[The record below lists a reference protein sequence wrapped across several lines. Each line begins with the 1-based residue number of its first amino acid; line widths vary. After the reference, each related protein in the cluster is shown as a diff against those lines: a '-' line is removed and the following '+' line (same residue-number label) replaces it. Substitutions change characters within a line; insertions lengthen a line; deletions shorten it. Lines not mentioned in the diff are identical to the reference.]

1 MSSNINENHNPNVSL
16 NNENEL
22 NEDFD
27 ENNPIIT
34 TRSHKNL
41 NTSADWL
48 LYFKKAKIDLEVINK
63 ALLNNVE
70 SIDKE
75 NIKLKGVIKELI
87 LDLQQKEYSLG
98 QSHKIINKLKDQYTN
113 LIKEYSILDNQNKK
127 LEENIQEINKQ
138 NELMIKYNSNYDKI
152 LKQKEK

>member
-70 SIDKE
+70 SRYKE

-87 LDLQQKEYSLG
+87 LDLQQKEYHL
-98 QSHKIINKLKDQYTN
+98 SHKIINKLKDKYTN
-113 LIKEYSILDNQNKK
+113 LIKEYSILDDNQNKK
-127 LEENIQEINKQ
+127 
-138 NELMIKYNSNYDKI
+138 
-152 LKQKEK
+152 